1 MTLKEEPVM
10 LAANVML
17 FPNDITDPES
27 VVEAVSLKEWS
38 HKLKQ
43 NGESLG
49 YSCFIDKNSDPEISK
64 DLSEKCFNAAKIFLS
79 KTNRNI
85 SDYNNPVESFMFV
98 KYPESGAKHMSS
110 HPDRWLDENGKEV
123 IPDITILLYLT
134 SDYEGGNLNFDD
146 LDIHIKPAAGN
157 IVIFDSSLNHS
168 VDAILGGRRINT
180 QMFLFKNKEMVQ

>member
-1 MTLKEEPVM
+1 M
-10 LAANVML
+10 LDKYPIMLSANVML
-17 FPNDITDPES
+17 FPNDITDPENI
-27 VVEAVSLKEWS
+27 VEAVNSKEWS

-49 YSCFIDKNSDPEISK
+49 YSCFIDKNSDPEIYK
-64 DLSEKCFNAAKIFLS
+64 DLTEKFLSAATIFLS

-85 SDYNNPVESFMFV
+85 SDYKKPAEAFMFV

-110 HPDRWLDENGKEV
+110 HPDKWLDENGKDV

-146 LDIHIKPAAGN
+146 LDIHIKPEAGN
-157 IVIFDSSLNHS
+157 IVIFDSSINHS

-180 QMFLFKNKEMVQ
+180 QMFLFKNK